1 LSFGWGLQAPLAE
14 APMNSVALLTAA
26 LAMSTADSIAAS
38 SLPVTLSTGQTST
51 VPLPPYDAAEED
63 RAPRLVV
70 TVSGY
75 HPAAD
80 APVAVVVSL
89 LCGEGEKVLG
99 RFAVMPRM
107 SFSEA
112 EPARAQH
119 FGLSAPNTPECR
131 AARAASVRLEA
142 VAGGGG
148 GASITISGI
157 AWQ

>member
-1 LSFGWGLQAPLAE
+1 MMFETLLA
-14 APMNSVALLTAA
+14 AILV
-26 LAMSTADSIAAS
+26 MSNADPIAAA

-51 VPLPPYDAAEED
+51 LPLAPYVADAVAEG

-75 HPAAD
+75 RPASD
-80 APVAVVVSL
+80 GPVDVVVSL

-107 SFSEA
+107 SFSAA

-131 AARAASVRLEA
+131 AARAATVRLEPA
-142 VAGGGG
+142 AGQGRD
-148 GASITISGI
+148 ASITISGI
-157 AWQ
+157 GWQ

>member
-1 LSFGWGLQAPLAE
+1 MSPSWGLQALAE
-14 APMNSVALLTAA
+14 APMMFETLLAA
-26 LAMSTADSIAAS
+26 ILVMSNADQIAAA

-51 VPLPPYDAAEED
+51 LPLAPYAADAVAEG

-75 HPAAD
+75 RPGAD
-80 APVAVVVSL
+80 PVDFVVSL

-99 RFAVMPRM
+99 RFAIMPRM
-107 SFSEA
+107 SFSAA

-131 AARAASVRLEA
+131 AAHAATVRLEPA
-142 VAGGGG
+142 AGQGRD
-148 GASITISGI
+148 ASITISGI
-157 AWQ
+157 GWQ

>member
-1 LSFGWGLQAPLAE
+1 MRFEILLAAILVMSNAE
-14 APMNSVALLTAA
+14 PIVAA
-26 LAMSTADSIAAS
+26 

-51 VPLPPYDAAEED
+51 FPLAPHAADAVAEG

-75 HPAAD
+75 RPASD
-80 APVAVVVSL
+80 GPVDVVVSL

-107 SFSEA
+107 SFSAA
-112 EPARAQH
+112 EPARTQH

-131 AARAASVRLEA
+131 AARAATVRLEPA
-142 VAGGGG
+142 AGQGLD
-148 GASITISGI
+148 ASITISGI